1 MRRAGGVAGEAGG
14 RPDGRGALDPRAG
27 DVLGR
32 VWWVRSSSA
41 SSRGVGAGCG
51 NTDAVF

>member
-32 VWWVRSSSA
+32 AWWVRSSSA